1 LVDGASELAK
11 KHNISDLTIG
21 LTVVAF
27 GTSAPELVVNVFASI
42 NNHQDIVYG
51 NILGSNSFN
60 LFIILGLAGII
71 TPLTVKSSTVW
82 KEIPLSLFAIL
93 LLFFLSND
101 FVNSESSILSRID
114 GLLLI
119 VMFCLFI
126 YYIYRQLDTDIRQA
140 ETPDKKPF
148 STKRTWVYI
157 ILGLTGLIAGGRL
170 VVSAAVQMAV
180 NFGISE
186 KVVGLTIV
194 AAGTSFPELATSIVA
209 AVKKNNDIAVG
220 NIIGS
225 NIFNIF
231 LILGI
236 SSLIRPLPYD
246 KIFNTDMLLVSGG
259 TFVLFIAMFTGK
271 KKRLDRWEA
280 GILFLIYVFYSIYL
294 ISC

>member
-1 LVDGASELAK
+1 
-11 KHNISDLTIG
+11 
-21 LTVVAF
+21 
-27 GTSAPELVVNVFASI
+27 
-42 NNHQDIVYG
+42 
-51 NILGSNSFN
+51 
-60 LFIILGLAGII
+60 
-71 TPLTVKSSTVW
+71 
-82 KEIPLSLFAIL
+82 

-101 FVNSESSILSRID
+101 FINYENSLLSRID
-114 GLLLI
+114 GLILI

-126 YYIYRQLDTDIRQA
+126 YYIYRQLATDIRQA
-140 ETPDKKPF
+140 DNPDEKLF
-148 STKRTWVYI
+148 TTKRTWVYI
-157 ILGLTGLIAGGRL
+157 IIGLAGLIVGGRL
-170 VVSAAVQMAV
+170 VLSAAVQMAV

-186 KVVGLTIV
+186 KVIGLTIV

-236 SSLIRPLPYD
+236 SSLIRPLPFD
-246 KIFNTDMLLVSGG
+246 KTFNTDMLLVAVG
-259 TFVLFIAMFTGK
+259 TIILFLTMFTGK

-294 ISC
+294 ISG